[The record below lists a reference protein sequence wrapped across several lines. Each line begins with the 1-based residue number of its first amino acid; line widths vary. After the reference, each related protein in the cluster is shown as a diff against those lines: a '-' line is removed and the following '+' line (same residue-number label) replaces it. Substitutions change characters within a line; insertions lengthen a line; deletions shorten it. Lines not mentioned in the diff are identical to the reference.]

1 ISPWF
6 ASSQICSECG
16 AVNKKVKL
24 LSIRKW
30 NCEECKSIHDRD
42 ENASKNIFKQGIK
55 ELGLEMA
62 I

>member
-1 ISPWF
+1 
-6 ASSQICSECG
+6 CG